1 MKNNL
6 LFAVFVFL
14 SAIRAFSWTDG
25 ELLLWVSDNRGFR
38 SWVELGK
45 KFEQKMGVPVRVE
58 TQEQITEKFQ
68 AAAQGGKGPDIFLW
82 AHDRIGEWA
91 DGGLLKPLE
100 IKEDFKAAFIPM
112 SWDAVTHN
120 KQTWGYPLALECVSL
135 IYNKKLVTGKPPAQL
150 SEYPAFAKELKAK
163 DPKLIAIMWDYKTP
177 YFGFPFLASAG
188 AYTFKRT
195 ESGYDVKDIGIDNAG
210 AIEGLKAIV
219 DLINAGVLP
228 KGSNQSVGEQKLATG
243 ELATMVNGPWA
254 WANIRKSGVDFD
266 LAPLPGVGGNPG
278 KPFVGV
284 QTALINRS
292 SPNADPAMQF
302 LEEYICTTDG
312 LKMMPTHRSVF
323 PAVKALADEM
333 SANDPLIK
341 GTYENVLNGV
351 VMPNIPQ
358 MGKLWSSLKA
368 AFETATNGEVTPE
381 ATSHI
386 NRGRRSLRTSLR
398 APGRANTSRSRR
410 GPAVRCAPGQ
420 VSASQYL
427 NVRLVVELN

>member
-1 MKNNL
+1 MKSNL
-6 LFAVFVFL
+6 LLAVFVFL
-14 SAIRAFSWTDG
+14 SAIRAFSWTEG
-25 ELLLWVSDNRGFR
+25 ELLIWLSDNRGFR
-38 SWVELGK
+38 SWEELGK
-45 KFEQKMGVPVRVE
+45 KFEQEMGVPVRVE

-91 DGGLLKPLE
+91 DAGLLKPLE

-112 SWDAVTHN
+112 SWDAVAHN
-120 KQTWGYPLALECVSL
+120 KQTWGYPVALECVSL
-135 IYNKKLVTGKPPAQL
+135 IVNKKLVTGKPPAQL
-150 SEYPAFAKELKAK
+150 SEFPAFAKELKAK

-195 ESGYDVKDIGIDNAG
+195 ESGYDIKDIGVDNAG

-219 DLINAGVLP
+219 ELINAGVLP
-228 KGSNQSVGEQKLATG
+228 KGSTQNVGEQKMATG

-254 WANIRKSGVDFD
+254 WANLRKSGVDFD

-284 QTALINRS
+284 LTAFINRS
-292 SPNADPAMQF
+292 SPNADFAMQF
-302 LEEYICTTDG
+302 LEKFVCTPDG
-312 LKMMPTHRSVF
+312 LRAIDADAPLGV

-333 SANDPLIK
+333 SAKDPLIK
-341 GTYENVLNGV
+341 GTYENILNGV

-358 MGKLWSSLKA
+358 MGKLWSSMKA
-368 AFETATNGEVTPE
+368 AFETATNGDATPE
-381 ATSHI
+381 AA
-386 NRGRRSLRTSLR
+386 LRDARKNL
-398 APGRANTSRSRR
+398 
-410 GPAVRCAPGQ
+410 
-420 VSASQYL
+420 
-427 NVRLVVELN
+427 EK

>member
-1 MKNNL
+1 MIKK
-6 LFAVFVFL
+6 LFLAVFIFL
-14 SAIRAFSWTDG
+14 SASRAFSWTEG

-45 KFEQKMGVPVRVE
+45 KFEQEMGVPVRVE
-58 TQEQITEKFQ
+58 TQEGITEKFQ
-68 AAAQGGKGPDIFLW
+68 AAAQGGKGPDIFMW

-120 KQTWGYPLALECVSL
+120 QQTWGYPLALECVSL
-135 IYNKKLVTGKPPAQL
+135 IYNKKLVNGKPPAQL

-177 YFGFPFLASAG
+177 YFSFPFLASAG

-195 ESGYDVKDIGIDNAG
+195 ESGYDVKDIGVDTAG
-210 AIEGLKAIV
+210 AIEGLKAIL
-219 DLINAGVLP
+219 DLIDAGVLP
-228 KGSNQSVGEQKLATG
+228 RGSNQSIGEQKLATG

-266 LAPLPGVGGNPG
+266 LAPLPGVAGNPG

-284 QTALINRS
+284 QTAMINRS
-292 SPNADPAMQF
+292 SPNADFAVQF
-302 LEEYICTTDG
+302 LEKYICTTDG
-312 LKMMPTHRSVF
+312 LRAIDADAPLGV

-333 SANDPLIK
+333 SAKDPLIK
-341 GTYENVLNGV
+341 GTYENALNGV

-358 MGKLWSSLKA
+358 MGKVWSSLKA
-368 AFETATNGEVTPE
+368 AFETATNGEATPE
-381 ATSHI
+381 AA
-386 NRGRRSLRTSLR
+386 LRDARKNL
-398 APGRANTSRSRR
+398 
-410 GPAVRCAPGQ
+410 
-420 VSASQYL
+420 
-427 NVRLVVELN
+427 EK

>member
-1 MKNNL
+1 MIKK
-6 LFAVFVFL
+6 LFLAVFIFL
-14 SAIRAFSWTDG
+14 SASRAFSWTEG

-45 KFEQKMGVPVRVE
+45 KFEQEMGVPVRVE
-58 TQEQITEKFQ
+58 TQEGITEKFQ
-68 AAAQGGKGPDIFLW
+68 AAAQGGKGPDIFMW

-120 KQTWGYPLALECVSL
+120 QQTWGYPLALECVSL
-135 IYNKKLVTGKPPAQL
+135 IYNKKLVNGKPPAQL

-163 DPKLIAIMWDYKTP
+163 DPKLMAIMWDYKTP

-188 AYTFKRT
+188 AYTFGRT
-195 ESGYDVKDIGIDNAG
+195 ESGYDVKDIGVDNAG

-228 KGSNQSVGEQKLATG
+228 RGSNQSVGEQKLATG

-266 LAPLPGVGGNPG
+266 LAPLPGVAGNPG

-284 QTALINRS
+284 QTAMINRS
-292 SPNADPAMQF
+292 SPNADFAVQF
-302 LEEYICTTDG
+302 LEKYICTTDG
-312 LKMMPTHRSVF
+312 LRAIDADAPLGV

-333 SANDPLIK
+333 SAKDPLIK
-341 GTYENVLNGV
+341 GTYENALNGV

-358 MGKLWSSLKA
+358 MGKVWSSLKA
-368 AFETATNGEVTPE
+368 AFETATNGEATPE
-381 ATSHI
+381 AA
-386 NRGRRSLRTSLR
+386 LRDARKNL
-398 APGRANTSRSRR
+398 
-410 GPAVRCAPGQ
+410 
-420 VSASQYL
+420 
-427 NVRLVVELN
+427 EK